1 MMFDRYTKGVVIKCL
16 EDIYSLSMPDKR
28 YYTKD
33 KEYVLQEKGT
43 IVGDTGEEIP
53 FRLSAIYKR
62 KAFKLLKTRYFI
74 VTYVFK
80 SSPNIYATATAVIVS
95 DRGKYINNK
104 ETVDKLKKLD
114 KISGPLIITNII
126 ELSEEDYKEYTR
138 DIEDNN

>member
-16 EDIYSLSMPDKR
+16 EDIYSMSMPDKR

-43 IVGDTGEEIP
+43 IVGDTGEDVP

-80 SSPNIYATATAVIVS
+80 SSNIYATATAVIVS

-104 ETVDKLKKLD
+104 ETVGKLKELD

-138 DIEDNN
+138 DLEDNN

>member
-16 EDIYSLSMPDKR
+16 EDIYSMSMPDKR

-43 IVGDTGEEIP
+43 IVGDTGEDVP

-80 SSPNIYATATAVIVS
+80 SSNIYATATAVIVS

-104 ETVDKLKKLD
+104 ETAGKLKELD

-138 DIEDNN
+138 DLEDNN

>member
-1 MMFDRYTKGVVIKCL
+1 MMFDRYTKGVIIKCL
-16 EDIYSLSMPDKR
+16 EDIYSMSMPDKR

-43 IVGDTGEEIP
+43 IVGDTGEDVP

-74 VTYVFK
+74 VTYIFK
-80 SSPNIYATATAVIVS
+80 SSPNIYATGTAVIVS

>member
-16 EDIYSLSMPDKR
+16 EDIYSMSMPDKR

-43 IVGDTGEEIP
+43 IVGDTGEDVP
-53 FRLSAIYKR
+53 FRLSAVYKR

-80 SSPNIYATATAVIVS
+80 SSSNIYATATAVIVS

>member
-1 MMFDRYTKGVVIKCL
+1 MMIDRYTKGVVIKCL

-28 YYTKD
+28 YYTKN

-80 SSPNIYATATAVIVS
+80 FSPNIYTTATAVIVS

-104 ETVDKLKKLD
+104 ETVYKLKKLD

-126 ELSEEDYKEYTR
+126 ELSEEDYEEYTR